1 MTKSAVIGA
10 IDAGSN
16 AMRVVVAEAVAGGL
30 PRKIAGKRLPV
41 RLGHRAFTMGEL
53 DPATIDAAVAAFQ
66 TFRQLFDSHG
76 VEHYRA
82 VATSA
87 LRQSRNREIVVHR
100 IFQEAGIELEI
111 ITGSEEA
118 RLIRKAVRN
127 AFRNRPKPA
136 TVLDLGGGSL
146 EVIVRNVAR
155 WSSASLPIGT
165 VRLVET
171 LDLGGAI
178 DTEGAAM
185 VRRYVR
191 TLLQTFAPSGGVDGF
206 TPVVACGG
214 NAEAYARLIGEE
226 FDGMAGF
233 SVESLEKLLGKVLPA
248 DVNTRMKDL
257 GVRQDRADVMGVAGL
272 ILATAAHELG
282 AEQVLVP
289 KVGLRDA
296 LLFEAAAG
304 IPSQKESAQVA
315 RAKAA
320 LTAARMFSARVGH
333 DLTHS
338 ERVRELAVELFER
351 LRDVHGLP
359 SKLRIVL
366 ELAAVL
372 HDVGE
377 VIHRRSHHKHGEY
390 MVLWSRLPGLDSPEL
405 EMVAALV
412 RAHRKSMPTVDKHIA
427 FTTLNKTRRDQVMQ
441 LLPLLRMADSFESSK
456 RQDVRIDSL
465 SIGENEVDIVLT
477 GDGDAPIDTDELLRK
492 SDLFEKQYGL
502 ALSVTEA

>member
-16 AMRVVVAEAVAGGL
+16 AMRVVVAEAVPGGL

-41 RLGHRAFTMGEL
+41 RLGHRAFTIGEL

-66 TFRQLFDSHG
+66 TFRQLFDAHG

-178 DTEGAAM
+178 DDEGAAM

-191 TLLQTFAPSGGVDGF
+191 TLLQTFAPNAGDGGFG
-206 TPVVACGG
+206 PIAACGG
-214 NAEAYARLIGEE
+214 NAEAYAKLIGEE
-226 FDGMAGF
+226 FEGMAGF
-233 SVESLEKLLGKVLPA
+233 GLASLEKLLSKVVPA
-248 DVNTRMKDL
+248 DVNTRMREF
-257 GVRQDRADVMGVAGL
+257 GVRKDRAEVMGVAGL

-282 AEQVLVP
+282 VEHILVP

-304 IPSQKESAQVA
+304 APSQKDTARAA

-338 ERVRELAVELFER
+338 ERVRELAVQLFER

-390 MVLWSRLPGLDSPEL
+390 MVLWSRLPGLESPEL

-412 RAHRKSMPTVDKHIA
+412 RAHRKSPPTVDKHLA
-427 FTTLNKTRRDQVMQ
+427 FTALNKSRREQVLQ
-441 LLPLLRMADSFESSK
+441 LLPLLRLADSFESSK
-456 RQDVRIDSL
+456 RQDVEIQSL
-465 SIGENEVDIVLT
+465 KV
-477 GDGDAPIDTDELLRK
+477 GDGRVQVVLSVDGDTPLDIDELLRK
-492 SDLFEKQYGL
+492 SALFEDQYKL
-502 ALSVTEA
+502 ELHVTEA